1 MDSGWGTKGGGPGKP
16 PCWRTLEES
25 CKGIGSVS
33 LKNKQPSQTRGKR
46 LRSGTPGG
54 GQGSRGWDSWEGPGE
69 GGWSRKRRDL
79 FKTNAVWR
87 RWWKKEQE
95 DRVMNTRREGIV
107 TVNL

>member
-1 MDSGWGTKGGGPGKP
+1 MGGKARGD
-16 PCWRTLEES
+16 
-25 CKGIGSVS
+25 GIHGRY
-33 LKNKQPSQTRGKR
+33 RG
-46 LRSGTPGG
+46 G
-54 GQGSRGWDSWEGPGE
+54 